1 MQNDIKIVMN
11 DPLTTVTLL
20 PLSFAEVSGFRC
32 YRRTSPPIFD
42 LTFQPS
48 PNLELQVLMIIGVE
62 GMQNA
67 LSYTE
72 SGNELVD

>member
-1 MQNDIKIVMN
+1 MN
-11 DPLTTVTLL
+11 DALSTVIL
-20 PLSFAEVSGFRC
+20 PSLSFAEVSGFRC

-42 LTFQPS
+42 LTFQPP

-67 LSYTE
+67 LSYIE
-72 SGNELVD
+72 SGNELMD